1 MLRSEIYSSI
11 IETIGDTPLIE
22 LSRVKGDLNGRILM
36 KLEYFLPG
44 ASKKDR
50 VARQIIEEAKSS
62 GQLRAGQTVVEL
74 TSGNTGTGLAIVCR
88 ALAHPF
94 VAVMSKGNSIERR
107 VMMAALGAEIILVD
121 QSPGGV
127 PGKVSGA
134 DLELVKGVTDRVV
147 RERAAFR
154 ADQFNL
160 PGNFN
165 AHYAH
170 TAPEI
175 LRQTVGQF
183 DAFVDFVGT
192 GGSFGGCA
200 KAFKEFNP
208 AIRCYVAEPAES
220 AVLAGSPVTN
230 SAHKIQGGGYQWT
243 DLVALDDA
251 QIDGYLKVTDDEAI
265 DAARR
270 LARDEGIFAGFSS
283 GANLAAAE
291 KLLQGDCRGKTIVVL
306 ACDSGMKYLS
316 TDLWDSRSTLRRNV
330 NAVCVT

>member
-1 MLRSEIYSSI
+1 MSRPEICSSI
-11 IETIGDTPLIE
+11 VETIGDTPLIE
-22 LSRVKGDLNGRILM
+22 LSRVTGDLDGRILM

-62 GQLRAGQTVVEL
+62 GELKPGQTVVEL

-88 ALAHPF
+88 ALGHPF
-94 VAVMSKGNSIERR
+94 VAVMSMGNSIERR
-107 VMMAALGAEIILVD
+107 VMIAAFGAEIILVD
-121 QSPGGV
+121 QAPGGV
-127 PGKVSGA
+127 PGKVTGA
-134 DLELVKGVTDRVV
+134 DLELVKEVTDRVV
-147 RERAAFR
+147 RDRRAYHAS
-154 ADQFNL
+154 QFKL

-175 LRQTVGQF
+175 LRQTAGQF
-183 DAFVDFVGT
+183 DAFIDFVGT

-208 AIRCYVAEPAES
+208 AIQCYVAEPAES
-220 AVLAGSPVTN
+220 AVLAGNAIMNP
-230 SAHKIQGGGYQWT
+230 AHKIQGGGYQWT
-243 DLVALDDA
+243 DLIALDRA
-251 QIDGYLKVTDDEAI
+251 QIDGYVKVTDDEAI

-270 LARDEGIFAGFSS
+270 LAREEGVFAGFSS
-283 GANLAAAE
+283 GANLAAALQ
-291 KLLQGDCRGKTIVVL
+291 LLGSACRGKTIVVL

-316 TDLWDSRSTLRRNV
+316 TDLWNM
-330 NAVCVT
+330 